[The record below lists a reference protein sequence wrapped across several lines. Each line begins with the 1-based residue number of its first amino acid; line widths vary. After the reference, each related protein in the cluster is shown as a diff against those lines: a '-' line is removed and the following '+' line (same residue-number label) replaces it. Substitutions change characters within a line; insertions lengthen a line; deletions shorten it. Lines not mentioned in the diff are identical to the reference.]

1 MDCKIANDIEECVTE
16 KLTCSDDMD
25 AKELAKEFIWSI
37 TDAIC
42 MIRYEWI
49 IILGFLRFI
58 FWLDLY
64 LFFIKSNEA
73 DGYLKNKN
81 WYYCGW
87 DYGAL
92 NYGAILISVA
102 VNIFLICIT
111 ACVTKSKI
119 KKIK

>member
-1 MDCKIANDIEECVTE
+1 MGVHLNNDNEYNYILENMDCKIANDIEECVTE

-64 LFFIKSNEA
+64 LFL
-73 DGYLKNKN
+73 LK
-81 WYYCGW
+81 
-87 DYGAL
+87 AMRQM
-92 NYGAILISVA
+92 
-102 VNIFLICIT
+102 
-111 ACVTKSKI
+111 VTWKI
-119 KKIK
+119 KTGIIVAGIMEPWIMGLF